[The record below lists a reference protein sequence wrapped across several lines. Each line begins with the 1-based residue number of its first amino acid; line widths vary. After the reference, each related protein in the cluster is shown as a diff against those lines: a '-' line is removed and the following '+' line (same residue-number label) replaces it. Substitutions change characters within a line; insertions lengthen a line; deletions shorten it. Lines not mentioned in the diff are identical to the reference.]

1 MIGKLT
7 GKIIHRQ
14 APELI
19 LDVAGVGYEL
29 SAPMSTFY
37 QLTNDE
43 KEVTLWIHTHVREDA
58 FSLFA
63 FFTKTERELFR
74 ILIKVNG
81 VGPKLALTILSGI
94 EIQVFIS
101 AVQANDSSLLT
112 GIPGVGPKT
121 AQRLILDVKD
131 KIKDWQ
137 QEDGAR
143 NTGDMLESAHDALVA
158 LGYKSQIARRI
169 LAKIPAQESCEELIR
184 SALQH
189 MVGEKA

>member
-1 MIGKLT
+1 MLT
-7 GKIIHRQ
+7 GIITHRQ
-14 APELI
+14 APDLI
-19 LDVAGVGYEL
+19 LNVNGVGYEL

-37 QLTNDE
+37 QLNDDD
-43 KEVTLWIHTHVREDA
+43 KQVSLWVHTHVREDA
-58 FSLFA
+58 FTLFA
-63 FFTKTERELFR
+63 FFTQTERQLFR

-94 EIQVFIS
+94 EIQTFIA
-101 AVQANDSSLLT
+101 AVKANDSSLLT

-137 QEDGAR
+137 GSDSTHNSG
-143 NTGDMLESAHDALVA
+143 GLLESAHDALVA
-158 LGYKSQIARRI
+158 LGYKSKIAKQV
-169 LAKIPAQESCEELIR
+169 LAKIPAKESCEELIR
-184 SALQH
+184 SALQQ

>member
-14 APELI
+14 APELL
-19 LDVAGVGYEL
+19 LDVNGVAYEL
-29 SAPMSTFY
+29 FAPMSTFY
-37 QLTNDE
+37 QLSDAD
-43 KEVTLWIHTHVREDA
+43 KQVSLWVHTHVREDA
-58 FSLFA
+58 FTLFA
-63 FFTKTERELFR
+63 FFSQTERQLFR

-94 EIQVFIS
+94 DIQTFIN
-101 AVQANDSSLLT
+101 AVKANDSSLLT

-121 AQRLILDVKD
+121 AQRLVLDVKD
-131 KIKDWQ
+131 KIKDWHS
-137 QEDGAR
+137 DAAAH
-143 NTGDMLESAHDALVA
+143 NSGDLLESAHDALVA
-158 LGYKSQIARRI
+158 LGYKSQVARKV
-169 LAKIPAQESCEELIR
+169 LSKIPAKDSCEELIR